1 MDDTPLKDVN
11 METKEFEGDA
21 ELQKRKTI
29 RIVIIVVSLV
39 VIAAIIATVVVLT
52 KPKEESKPNPRSL
65 LEKIKSK
72 ETPYYYYNTTLLNAT
87 IEEALRIANP
97 NNIKLHF
104 SLKSNFNEKIVKIF
118 ASHPELG
125 ADCVSGGEVE
135 FALKF
140 FSPDKIVFAG
150 IGKTDKE
157 IEKAVDKG
165 IFCINVESFEELER
179 LNDICNKKQ
188 KKMNFVVRIN
198 PNIGAHT
205 HEKIL
210 TGVNETKFGIY
221 IDEVKDKFYNKIS
234 EIFFKTN
241 DNYKY
246 LNFIGLHFHIGS
258 QILNFSDY
266 VPLCEKIDEMIEE
279 LNKRNIVITYL
290 NLGGGLGIDY
300 DQPNLHPIPDFEG
313 FFNTYLTNL
322 TSLKKIGPD
331 FNNNTNITLHFEP
344 GRSMIAQSGNLVS
357 QVIYVK
363 EGIHK
368 NFVILDAGM
377 NDLIRPAMYGA
388 LHQIEKVEPNNE
400 TAMYDV
406 VGPICESSDVFAK
419 NYTMNKVER
428 DDYVFTRSAG
438 AYGESMASRYNF
450 REVPKG
456 YLDIEL

>member
-1 MDDTPLKDVN
+1 
-11 METKEFEGDA
+11 
-21 ELQKRKTI
+21 
-29 RIVIIVVSLV
+29 
-39 VIAAIIATVVVLT
+39 
-52 KPKEESKPNPRSL
+52 
-65 LEKIKSK
+65 
-72 ETPYYYYNTTLLNAT
+72 
-87 IEEALRIANP
+87 
-97 NNIKLHF
+97 
-104 SLKSNFNEKIVKIF
+104 
-118 ASHPELG
+118 
-125 ADCVSGGEVE
+125 
-135 FALKF
+135 
-140 FSPDKIVFAG
+140 
-150 IGKTDKE
+150 
-157 IEKAVDKG
+157 
-165 IFCINVESFEELER
+165 
-179 LNDICNKKQ
+179 
-188 KKMNFVVRIN
+188 
-198 PNIGAHT
+198 
-205 HEKIL
+205 
-210 TGVNETKFGIY
+210 
-221 IDEVKDKFYNKIS
+221 
-234 EIFFKTN
+234 
-241 DNYKY
+241 
-246 LNFIGLHFHIGS
+246 
-258 QILNFSDY
+258 
-266 VPLCEKIDEMIEE
+266 MIEE

-428 DDYVFTRSAG
+428 DDYVFIRSAG